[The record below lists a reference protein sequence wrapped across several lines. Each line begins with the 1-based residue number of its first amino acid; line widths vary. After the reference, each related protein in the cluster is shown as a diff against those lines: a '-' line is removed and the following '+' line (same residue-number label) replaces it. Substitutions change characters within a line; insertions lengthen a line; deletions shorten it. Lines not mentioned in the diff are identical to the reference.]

1 MGPDTARVSIPSWK
15 LELIKNRRN
24 SKTSASF
31 SHYDRARRPERFLT
45 SQSSIPED
53 SPARPSDLIK
63 FFNKTTDV
71 ARRNLS
77 SSRSFSAPRR
87 GAEMLV
93 TREPLPAQPAGPGAR
108 REGMSGGPGGSWHH
122 QHQQQQQPGLLSCER
137 TDGSVTVSVSVNTTS
152 SNKSG
157 LQHLGQISPPA
168 STASSYALAE
178 RQAREEDETEDSSL
192 SDLTWPDSASSVESD
207 QADRYSDQGELEIQ
221 FGQSMQMGE
230 DTRLFISNA
239 GARQDADRQARLS
252 SGVGA
257 RLYRGR
263 QGNKKNSGLG
273 LNGNGSGDSDGMMG
287 SGGESDSSEEI
298 HYGPGFVSR
307 LDLTSD
313 LMADISLFELS

>member
-1 MGPDTARVSIPSWK
+1 MGPDTGRVSIPSWK

-31 SHYDRARRPERFLT
+31 SHYDRAIRPERFQ
-45 SQSSIPED
+45 SSNSSIPED

-87 GAEMLV
+87 GAEMFG
-93 TREPLPAQPAGPGAR
+93 TTGGGGGGEPAVPAVPALPGAG
-108 REGMSGGPGGSWHH
+108 REGMSGGPGRAW
-122 QHQQQQQPGLLSCER
+122 QQQQAGLLSCER
-137 TDGSVTVSVSVNTTS
+137 TDGTVGSVIVAVSGNRSHLTQHSAQTTPPS
-152 SNKSG
+152 STYS
-157 LQHLGQISPPA
+157 
-168 STASSYALAE
+168 LADCPT
-178 RQAREEDETEDSSL
+178 REEDETEESLL
-192 SDLTWPDSASSVESD
+192 SDLTWPDTASSVESD
-207 QADRYSDQGELEIQ
+207 QADRYSEQGELEIL

-307 LDLTSD
+307 WDLTSD
-313 LMADISLFELS
+313 LVADISLFELS

>member
-1 MGPDTARVSIPSWK
+1 
-15 LELIKNRRN
+15 
-24 SKTSASF
+24 
-31 SHYDRARRPERFLT
+31 
-45 SQSSIPED
+45 
-53 SPARPSDLIK
+53 
-63 FFNKTTDV
+63 
-71 ARRNLS
+71 
-77 SSRSFSAPRR
+77 
-87 GAEMLV
+87 
-93 TREPLPAQPAGPGAR
+93 
-108 REGMSGGPGGSWHH
+108 MSGGPGGAWQQH
-122 QHQQQQQPGLLSCER
+122 QHHQQPGLLSCER
-137 TDGSVTVSVSVNTTS
+137 TDGSVTVSVSVNTS
-152 SNKSG
+152 SNKSS
-157 LQHLGQISPPA
+157 LQHLGQITPPA
-168 STASSYALAE
+168 STASSYVLAE

-192 SDLTWPDSASSVESD
+192 SDLTWLDSASSVESD
-207 QADRYSDQGELEIQ
+207 QADRYSDQGEVEIQ

>member
-1 MGPDTARVSIPSWK
+1 MGPDSGRVSIPSWK

-31 SHYDRARRPERFLT
+31 SHYDRSRRPERF
-45 SQSSIPED
+45 QSSKTSIPEEA
-53 SPARPSDLIK
+53 PARPSDLIK

-71 ARRNLS
+71 ARLNLS

-87 GAEMLV
+87 GAEMLA
-93 TREPLPAQPAGPGAR
+93 TREPAEPAGPAKPGAG
-108 REGMSGGPGGSWHH
+108 REGMSGGPGRAW
-122 QHQQQQQPGLLSCER
+122 QQQQAGTLSCER
-137 TDGSVTVSVSVNTTS
+137 TDGSVTVSVNRS
-152 SNKSG
+152 S
-157 LQHLGQISPPA
+157 QHQPPSPIPPISPPA
-168 STASSYALAE
+168 STYSLADC
-178 RQAREEDETEDSSL
+178 QSREEDETEDSL
-192 SDLTWPDSASSVESD
+192 SDLTWPDTASSVESD
-207 QADRYSDQGELEIQ
+207 QADRYSEQGELEIL
-221 FGQSMQMGE
+221 FSQSMQMGE

-239 GARQDADRQARLS
+239 GARQDSDRQARLS

-307 LDLTSD
+307 LDLTSH
-313 LMADISLFELS
+313 LVADISLFELS

>member
-31 SHYDRARRPERFLT
+31 SHYDRSRRPERFLS

-63 FFNKTTDV
+63 FFNSTTDV

-77 SSRSFSAPRR
+77 SSRSFSTPPRR

-93 TREPLPAQPAGPGAR
+93 TREPQPAQPGAR
-108 REGMSGGPGGSWHH
+108 REGMSGGPGGAWQQ
-122 QHQQQQQPGLLSCER
+122 QHQQQHQPGLLSCER
-137 TDGSVTVSVSVNTTS
+137 TDGSVTVSVSVNTSTS
-152 SNKSG
+152 SNKSS
-157 LQHLGQISPPA
+157 LQHLGQITPPA
-168 STASSYALAE
+168 STASSYVLAE
-178 RQAREEDETEDSSL
+178 RQAQEEDETEDSSL
-192 SDLTWPDSASSVESD
+192 SDLTWLDSASSVESD
-207 QADRYSDQGELEIQ
+207 QADRYSDQGEVEIQ